1 MIDFYNGEMKDIMPV
16 NLLSPETKAIS
27 FAVRQAMKNLQEF
40 SRACHLYGELS
51 KVPEPVLDLLAL
63 ELNTQY
69 YDQTMPRKLKEQ
81 LVTQT
86 TTWYMHAGTPGVL
99 EEFLD
104 TALDG
109 GEIQEWFQYGG
120 KPYYFKAL
128 VQVGEHEIPLGYG
141 LEAKRQIE
149 LYKNARSWL
158 EHVAFIIKSKAYCA
172 IDLKNAVRF
181 IGKFYPRLNTPYLK
195 LDGFWKLDGKKLSGY
210 GSDEKIDFY
219 PVKQNWKIRI
229 QDDVLLKEQWLT
241 IYSVSLYMNTENRL
255 RFSGRVVS
263 MAGIKHAMYLKAK
276 VREYVSPNVRVK
288 TVNRLSSEW
297 KLNGNRTLNGGL
309 SVL

>member
-1 MIDFYNGEMKDIMPV
+1 MIDFYKGEIKDIMPF
-16 NLLSPETKAIS
+16 NLISPETKAIS
-27 FAVRQAMKNLQEF
+27 FAVGQAMKKLQEF
-40 SRACHLYGELS
+40 SRASHIYGELS
-51 KVPEPVLDLLAL
+51 KVPESVLDLLAL

-81 LVTQT
+81 LITQT
-86 TTWYMHAGTPGVL
+86 TAWYMHAGTPGVL

-141 LEAKRQIE
+141 LEVKRQIE

-158 EHVAFIIKSKAYCA
+158 EHVAFVIKSKANCE
-172 IDLKNAVRF
+172 IDLENAVRF
-181 IGKFYPRLNTPYLK
+181 RGKLYPRLNTPYLK
-195 LDGFWKLDGKKLSGY
+195 LDGFWKLDGKRLSGY
-210 GSDEKIDFY
+210 DSDEKIDFY
-219 PVKQNWKIRI
+219 PVKQKWELQVPEN
-229 QDDVLLKEQWLT
+229 VLLKEQWHT
-241 IYSVSLYMNTENRL
+241 IFSVLVNIDTEKRM

-263 MAGIKHAMYLKAK
+263 MAGIEHAMHLKAE
-276 VREYVSPNVRVK
+276 VREYVSSSVRV
-288 TVNRLSSEW
+288 TSVNRLSSEW
-297 KLNGNRTLNGGL
+297 KLNGNRTLNSGL